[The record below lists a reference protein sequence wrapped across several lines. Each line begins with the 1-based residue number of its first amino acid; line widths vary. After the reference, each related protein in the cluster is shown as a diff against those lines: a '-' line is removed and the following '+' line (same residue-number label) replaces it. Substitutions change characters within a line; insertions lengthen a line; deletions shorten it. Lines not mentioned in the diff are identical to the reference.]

1 MGAKGNFWLSGFR
14 GFLGFIKGINFF
26 RGSLNFLWGMGTIKF
41 SFAKYGLNV
50 FLKSNSL
57 FFFGSVYGTKA
68 WQFYKPRFWLLYW
81 STPST
86 WGGDFFFGLS
96 QEGFSFRPSG
106 EILQFCSTFLFWWR
120 NFEKEHDYLNYF
132 SEWLR
137 LKIQ

>member
-41 SFAKYGLNV
+41 SFRKYGLNV
-50 FLKSNSL
+50 FFFKSNSL

-81 STPST
+81 STPQLE
-86 WGGDFFFGLS
+86 GVIFFFGLRRD
-96 QEGFSFRPSG
+96 FRSG
-106 EILQFCSTFLFWWR
+106 LEERFCNLGPLFCFDEEILRKNMTIWTTFQ
-120 NFEKEHDYLNYF
+120 NDYA
-132 SEWLR
+132 
-137 LKIQ
+137 

>member
-41 SFAKYGLNV
+41 SFRKYGLNV
-50 FLKSNSL
+50 FFKSNSF

-86 WGGDFFFGLS
+86 WGGDFFLDSLRRDFRSGL
-96 QEGFSFRPSG
+96 QGRFCNFVPLFCFDE
-106 EILQFCSTFLFWWR
+106 EILRKNMTIWTTFQ
-120 NFEKEHDYLNYF
+120 NDYA
-132 SEWLR
+132 
-137 LKIQ
+137 